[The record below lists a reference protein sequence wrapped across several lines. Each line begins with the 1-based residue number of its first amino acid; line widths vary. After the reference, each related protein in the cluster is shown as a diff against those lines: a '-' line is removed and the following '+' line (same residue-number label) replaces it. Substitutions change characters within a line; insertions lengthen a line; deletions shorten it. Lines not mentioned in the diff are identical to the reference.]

1 MSKKSVS
8 DIMRSEVIFP
18 NGAHP
23 YISATF
29 EVRNHPKVMRAFGID
44 CDTIGSIE
52 MGHHD
57 GCGGYR
63 WAPYIPDCGQKQIL
77 GCANILVIGTPG
89 WYRVIFSDRITGE
102 PKTALDDLLVTVTET
117 DMPAGV
123 LAQFQGGTGPMSC
136 GSQVTIRRGDDGC
149 FYISVDNEA
158 YAICPGS
165 HVTCD
170 PNGFGIMIDGILCPF
185 PPVTAVSKDGDCLTI
200 RIGDETWT
208 ICDTNDVT
216 TISKDAD
223 GVYTATN
230 PDGSTV
236 SWKMTHVSTN
246 GTGLYT
252 ATHEDGSQVSWIGT
266 DSVTTASVDTTDDT
280 ITITNPDGSTV
291 TFHYLD
297 AAPKQTHVSRG
308 TGSRQN
314 MQTLTADHD
323 GTWPDTVWRE
333 TWMQRNGDIVTIH
346 SWNPIENEWDAVAV
360 EAPENVV
367 ILNNP
372 TIYIRKATGSA
383 NPPINTQ
390 ADLTPA
396 NAFNSFTAML
406 AFVKRSYVVGSIT
419 VDVEGTFGSRE
430 VPTFSAS
437 AYKNASA
444 VYLRGN
450 PANVSAFT
458 VQIGDVLDSNSTA
471 ISAGFGIDLFISNM
485 AWQWLDVT
493 SGNFNPNFACSAG
506 QNGTIT
512 IRDTVRVYGTYNTER
527 VGAPNAICFYANGG
541 RITMESGAT
550 VIFDMTAGSALGSYF
565 SASRGG
571 QMTYGA
577 IECRLLRNH
586 KATMSV
592 FSATVSGTLRF
603 SGGNPPAFDQPP
615 TFTGVGSFDAPNI
628 ARMQVLSTT
637 DLVNSQ
643 GFGGFGN
650 LADWLQA
657 NMNLTGGAVTN
668 PVFLVDA
675 YSFFGNKYGSEWT
688 ADPRFTGA
696 V

>member
-1 MSKKSVS
+1 MTHRNGIGKQGV
-8 DIMRSEVIFP
+8 RLAIFR
-18 NGAHP
+18 AHADP
-23 YISATF
+23 L
-29 EVRNHPKVMRAFGID
+29 EGIAAAEYVGPTNYFSLVWTSSTEA
-44 CDTIGSIE
+44 CLYV
-52 MGHHD
+52 HD
-57 GCGGYR
+57 EY
-63 WAPYIPDCGQKQIL
+63 
-77 GCANILVIGTPG
+77 TPG
-89 WYRVIFSDRITGE
+89 GHLIACTNLASPEEIVGLRYEDCTIYVDLSDAQGE
-102 PKTALDDLLVTVTET
+102 
-117 DMPAGV
+117 
-123 LAQFQGGTGPMSC
+123 
-136 GSQVTIRRGDDGC
+136 
-149 FYISVDNEA
+149 N
-158 YAICPGS
+158 
-165 HVTCD
+165 
-170 PNGFGIMIDGILCPF
+170 
-185 PPVTAVSKDGDCLTI
+185 PPVTRTVSLDVPELCLHAADLELNEDTEEVCLIMTDGTRHCVDLSPVLHTYEVRENSQQAGQYCFF
-200 RIGDETWT
+200 R
-208 ICDTNDVT
+208 
-216 TISKDAD
+216 D
-223 GVYTATN
+223 GVSQICWWEGGFSVLN
-230 PDGSTV
+230 PDGSV
-236 SWKMTHVSTN
+236 
-246 GTGLYT
+246 
-252 ATHEDGSQVSWIGT
+252 
-266 DSVTTASVDTTDDT
+266 
-280 ITITNPDGSTV
+280 TITNPDGTTVDIPAPLEPSDITIVHSGNGQTVCLQVDGAQVGCWRQGDIVSEDDETAGTYYALKPDGTRVAWIGTDHVTTASMNAVERSVTV
-291 TFHYLD
+291 TNPDGQSITFPYGESE
-297 AAPKQTHVSRG
+297 QTRVTRG
-308 TGSRQN
+308 TGTREQI
-314 MQTLTADHD
+314 QTLTADHN
-323 GTWPDTVWRE
+323 GTWPNTSWRE

-406 AFVKRSYVVGSIT
+406 AFIKRSYVVGSIT

-458 VQIGDVLDSNSTA
+458 VQIGDELDTNSTA
-471 ISAGFGIDLFISNM
+471 IIARFGIDLFISNM

-493 SGNFNPNFACSAG
+493 SGNFNPNIACSAD

-527 VGAPNAICFYANGG
+527 VGAPNAICFFANGG
-541 RITMESGAT
+541 RITMESGTT

-565 SASRGG
+565 STSRGG
-571 QMTYGA
+571 QLSYGA

-615 TFTGVGSFDAPNI
+615 TFTGAGSFDAPNI

-668 PVFLVDA
+668 PVFYVDA

-688 ADPRFTGA
+688 ADPRFSGA
-696 V
+696 